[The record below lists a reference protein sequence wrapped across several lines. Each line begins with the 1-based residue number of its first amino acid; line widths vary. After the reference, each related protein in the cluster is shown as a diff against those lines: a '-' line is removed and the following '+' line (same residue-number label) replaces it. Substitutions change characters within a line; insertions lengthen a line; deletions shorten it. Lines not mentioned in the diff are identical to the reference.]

1 MLTYKPGSDL
11 PFFDN
16 KEGRRKRVEKWM
28 CMESV
33 TCYNGNFLRVVYM
46 YNTTVYSDYS
56 SHENKESQIIY
67 IKKKIS
73 FS

>member
-1 MLTYKPGSDL
+1 
-11 PFFDN
+11 
-16 KEGRRKRVEKWM
+16 V

-33 TCYNGNFLRVVYM
+33 TCYNGNFLHVV
-46 YNTTVYSDYS
+46 YNTTVYSDHS

-67 IKKKIS
+67 IQKIS